1 MNSNLGVEYNP
12 NLLIVVNPDLL
23 SSPLLMFDFFISC
36 FEICR
41 MEGNFN
47 QSTCILSKIIR
58 IMKQSRSHQI
68 LFKFVL
74 RFRLNL
80 QTINI
85 YVICFL
91 QHFKTFLKL
100 VLKLEIQYII
110 FEDVHSANELI
121 SEISMQVLG
130 ILRNSSLT
138 RRISVVTSSN
148 KNV

>member
-1 MNSNLGVEYNP
+1 
-12 NLLIVVNPDLL
+12 
-23 SSPLLMFDFFISC
+23 
-36 FEICR
+36 
-41 MEGNFN
+41 
-47 QSTCILSKIIR
+47 
-58 IMKQSRSHQI
+58 MKQSRSHQI

-121 SEISMQVLG
+121 SEISV
-130 ILRNSSLT
+130 
-138 RRISVVTSSN
+138 
-148 KNV
+148 